1 MNKPHPELFL
11 VTGLAI
17 LRHDYDHRTKSY
29 HPVKVQEQRLIPERT
44 LRTHLE
50 YPQACGFEVQTSQP
64 LGILWPEGV
73 EVEELTNNSD
83 NRRCLS
89 TATYRV
95 TSPRELTDGDWRVL
109 RASDAFMNGQECGI
123 VTKSEQ
129 TADGWVY
136 HCRSL
141 CDSSD

>member
-1 MNKPHPELFL
+1 MTQPHPALFL
-11 VTGLAI
+11 VTGLST
-17 LRHDYDHRTKSY
+17 LRHDYDHKTKRSY
-29 HPVKVQEQRLIPERT
+29 PVKVQEKRLMPERT

-50 YPQACGFEVQTSQP
+50 YPQACGLEVQTSQP

-73 EVEELTNNSD
+73 EVETLTNNSD

-89 TATYRV
+89 TATYLV
-95 TSPRELTDGDWRVL
+95 KSPRELTDGDWQIL

-123 VTKSEQ
+123 VTKTTQ
-129 TADGWVY
+129 TENGWEY